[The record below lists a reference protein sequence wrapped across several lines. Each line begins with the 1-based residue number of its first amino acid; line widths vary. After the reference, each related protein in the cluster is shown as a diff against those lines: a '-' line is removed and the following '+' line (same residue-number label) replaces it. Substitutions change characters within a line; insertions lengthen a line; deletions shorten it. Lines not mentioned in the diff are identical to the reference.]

1 MNDKKLKFIQ
11 LIDRAV
17 KIAEQ
22 MRSINKSNNLNNLI
36 IFLKD
41 IKNQIITDNLEASK
55 GITTLGLAR
64 QVSDWIDSLD
74 SPLLKAVGEIE
85 KYYQKEYA
93 R

>member
-1 MNDKKLKFIQ
+1 MNDKKTKFIQ

-22 MRSINKSNNLNNLI
+22 MRSINKSNNLNRLI
-36 IFLKD
+36 TVLKD
-41 IKNQIITDNLEASK
+41 IKNQIITDKLEASK

-74 SPLLKAVGEIE
+74 SPLLEAVGEIE
-85 KYYQKEYA
+85 KYYKKEYDV
-93 R
+93 

>member
-22 MRSINKSNNLNNLI
+22 MRSINKSNNLNRLI
-36 IFLKD
+36 TVLKD
-41 IKNQIITDNLEASK
+41 IKNQIITDKLEASK

-85 KYYQKEYA
+85 KYYQKEYD